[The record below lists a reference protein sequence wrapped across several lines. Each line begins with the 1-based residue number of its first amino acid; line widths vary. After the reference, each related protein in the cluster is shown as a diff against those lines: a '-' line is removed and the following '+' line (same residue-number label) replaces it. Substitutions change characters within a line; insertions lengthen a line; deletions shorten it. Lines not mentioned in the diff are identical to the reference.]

1 MANSLID
8 KSTCLCRRL
17 SGQVTLSLNCCYQG
31 NALIDRVPG
40 GWSANRKLAGSPIKE
55 KSSFRIARHPAATRE
70 FGLETIEGLPVDIQ
84 LELGAKYLLRI
95 NRGANGREQ
104 I

>member
-1 MANSLID
+1 MIWVG
-8 KSTCLCRRL
+8 KKR
-17 SGQVTLSLNCCYQG
+17 GKV
-31 NALIDRVPG
+31 
-40 GWSANRKLAGSPIKE
+40 W
-55 KSSFRIARHPAATRE
+55 IARHPAATLE

-84 LELGAKYLLRI
+84 LEVGAKYLLST